1 MVTVYINKNELGYED
16 ESIDFIDATAAK
28 VEDDFLVLYED
39 NVMGRKVGQM
49 FLKYVVGFEIE
60 VP

>member
-1 MVTVYINKNELGYED
+1 MVRVYINKNELGYDD

-39 NVMGRKVGQM
+39 NVMGVKVGKM

-60 VP
+60 LP